1 MNMKSGRQ
9 QGRIETTF
17 YSPMG
22 RRERKRETEWD
33 YNLSK
38 PNLNDEISLAGF
50 NLPRV
55 S

>member
-1 MNMKSGRQ
+1 MNKKSERQ
-9 QGRIETTF
+9 QGRIQTTF
-17 YSPMG
+17 YPPMG
-22 RRERKRETEWD
+22 RRERKREMEWD

-38 PNLNDEISLAGF
+38 PNLNDELSLAGF